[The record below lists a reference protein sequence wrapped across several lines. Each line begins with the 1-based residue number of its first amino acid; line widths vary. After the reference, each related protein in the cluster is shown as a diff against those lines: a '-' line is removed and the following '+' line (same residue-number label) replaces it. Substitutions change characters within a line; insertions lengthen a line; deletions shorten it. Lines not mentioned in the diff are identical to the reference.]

1 MKDNIIQTWA
11 KHLQKTLSKMIQ
23 NIFVAAQF
31 HGNTH
36 IFLRTYSKIYLLLS
50 QGRCTL
56 GIQKL
61 LGRNDREAKKNAH
74 GESATQCSLSHI
86 YLSVFLRWNI
96 KEKTG
101 NLWRKSVCHSV

>member
-1 MKDNIIQTWA
+1 MKDNIIETWA

-23 NIFVAAQF
+23 NIFVAAHF
-31 HGNTH
+31 NGNTH

-61 LGRNDREAKKNAH
+61 LGRNDREAKKMPMGNQQLSAH
-74 GESATQCSLSHI
+74 
-86 YLSVFLRWNI
+86 
-96 KEKTG
+96 
-101 NLWRKSVCHSV
+101 